1 MSCSGQVLP
10 GSVEKM
16 ADFQCTVFHHRL
28 WWKTFFLFVCL
39 SWFDVSFF
47 SFFFLL
53 REDFKWIS
61 ASLFGKL
68 CQWCSFR
75 LWGKKRELKTVLISQ
90 IYDFL
95 KRIYVFLSGTQ
106 PSWETRLFF
115 CFFFVNRSEIIFI
128 CFAEWQLSL
137 HCLIFNITG

>member
-47 SFFFLL
+47 SFFFIKRRFQVNFCVTFWETLSVMQLPTLGKEKRTEDSTYFTDLWLFKTYLCISFRNSALL
-53 REDFKWIS
+53 RD
-61 ASLFGKL
+61 
-68 CQWCSFR
+68 
-75 LWGKKRELKTVLISQ
+75 TV
-90 IYDFL
+90 
-95 KRIYVFLSGTQ
+95 VFL
-106 PSWETRLFF
+106 
-115 CFFFVNRSEIIFI
+115 FFFVNRSEIIFI